1 RRPDGNGGWTW
12 SLGETTRV
20 LYRLPQI
27 ATAIG
32 RGEAVY
38 IVEGEKDANT
48 LGERGLTATTNPG
61 GANKWRPEYAEALR
75 GADVVIIGDNDQAG
89 RDHVAQVASSLH
101 SVARRVRVFNLAAAW
116 PECPAKGDITGW
128 IEAGHTIAELETLV
142 AALPEWKPAEQDARQ
157 GETAL
162 RDVDPFL
169 AMFVAYPSAHAR
181 TAHALWVLH
190 THLMD
195 RWDSTPRLA
204 FLSAE
209 PASGK
214 SRSLEV
220 TELLVPRPVVAVNVS
235 PAYLFRKV
243 GSEEGPPTIL
253 FDEIDTVFGPKAKDN
268 EEVRAVLKAGH
279 RGGAVGGGC
288 VVQGKTVMT
297 EELPAYSAVAL
308 AGLGWLPD
316 TIMSRAVIIRM
327 QRRRRDEKVEAFRRR
342 IHEPEGGRIR
352 QRIAIWARQVPAETT
367 WPDMPE
373 EIQDR
378 DADVWEPL
386 IAVADLVGDEWPG
399 RARAAAIALVA
410 AGKEVEPSL
419 GIQLLADARAV
430 FADYQ
435 VLASKTMVANLV
447 EIEEAPWGN
456 LKGRPLDERGLAR
469 RLRQFGIK
477 SKNVRTHAGVPK
489 GYMRADFEDA
499 WRRYLPPSPGRSATS
514 ATSATIVNIQR
525 ADVANNKAD
534 VAACSGQSREKCWQY
549 QCRSGCSG
557 CSGLGGHGAGDQA
570 GRRLSG
576 HPRLSLATA

>member
-1 RRPDGNGGWTW
+1 MGRSHDPGHSRPPTGIPRPCLGAPRPDRGWRDGYRRRDRRFGG
-12 SLGETTRV
+12 RH
-20 LYRLPQI
+20 R
-27 ATAIG
+27 AT
-32 RGEAVY
+32 
-38 IVEGEKDANT
+38 
-48 LGERGLTATTNPG
+48 
-61 GANKWRPEYAEALR
+61 
-75 GADVVIIGDNDQAG
+75 
-89 RDHVAQVASSLH
+89 
-101 SVARRVRVFNLAAAW
+101 VR
-116 PECPAKGDITGW
+116 
-128 IEAGHTIAELETLV
+128 
-142 AALPEWKPAEQDARQ
+142 AALLLRRGSRSAVGTAFPAILPPQAEVVMISDTHSQLDALALEQDARQ
-157 GETAL
+157 GEKVL
-162 RDVDPFL
+162 RDVDRFF
-169 AMFVAYPSAHAR
+169 ARFVAYPSAHAR

-190 THLMD
+190 SHLMD
-195 RWDSTPRLA
+195 RWDCTPRLA

-253 FDEIDTVFGPKAKDN
+253 FDEIDAVFGPKAKDN
-268 EEVRAVLKAGH
+268 EEVRALLNAGH
-279 RGGAVGGGC
+279 RRGAVAGRC

-327 QRRRRDEKVEAFRRR
+327 QRRRQDEKVAAFRRR

-352 QRIAIWARQVPAETT
+352 QRIVIWARQVPAEIT

-386 IAVADLVGDEWPG
+386 IAVADLVGGEWPG
-399 RARAAAIALVA
+399 RARAAAIALVT
-410 AGKEVEPSL
+410 AGKEAEPSL

-435 VLASKTMVANLV
+435 VLASKTILAKLV
-447 EIEEAPWGN
+447 EIDEAPWGN

-477 SKNVRTHAGVPK
+477 SKNVRTNFGVPK

-499 WRRYLPPSPGRSATS
+499 WRRYLPRSPGRSATS
-514 ATSATIVNIQR
+514 ATSATIVNFQR
-525 ADVANNKAD
+525 AGVADDKAD
-534 VAACSGQSREKCWQY
+534 VA
-549 QCRSGCSG
+549 
-557 CSGLGGHGAGDQA
+557 
-570 GRRLSG
+570 
-576 HPRLSLATA
+576 LAA